1 MGVLRELFGEKWQ
14 RDIESALYMN
24 KPNICL
30 WVRIVK
36 YNNDKETRT
45 VKEQRN
51 KMKEKKE
58 KE

>member
-1 MGVLRELFGEKWQ
+1 MGVLCELFGEKWQ

-30 WVRIVK
+30 WVCIVK

-45 VKEQRN
+45 IKEQRN